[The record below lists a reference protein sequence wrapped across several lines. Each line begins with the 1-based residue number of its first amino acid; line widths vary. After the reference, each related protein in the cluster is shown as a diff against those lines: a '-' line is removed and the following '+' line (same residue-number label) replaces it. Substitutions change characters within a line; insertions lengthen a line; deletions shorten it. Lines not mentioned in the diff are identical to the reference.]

1 MKIAFF
7 VQHLIWG
14 GVEKALFELTK
25 ILSEERNDITI
36 YMIKKCGGLV
46 DFIPDSVKL
55 MEIPMNTKVRKSIAV
70 GGIKLS
76 VKEAMTDHDFRRLI
90 VLLYQYAKNQTGFTE
105 LGVDFGAI
113 PSIQETYDIAVNF
126 HIHSPFL
133 VKYLSEKVSANVKY
147 TWIHNDFVTTGYE
160 ISKLKSYLDCVDRFF
175 CVSQQLYV
183 EFLQYIPDYAEK
195 TEIAYN
201 IVPAKEILRKGEE
214 YYPQEF
220 EETEGL
226 KLLTVGRL
234 EEQKGY
240 DLALEVCER
249 LKHSGFV
256 FRWYVLGAGSQKK
269 FLESEVKKRDMVNYF
284 RLLGTKANPYPYFKN
299 CDIYVQTS
307 RHEGYVTTVS
317 EALIF
322 NKPIVCTDVSGARE
336 QLENGV
342 TGKIVECN
350 VNAIYDG
357 LKTLIDSSDKR
368 MNYAESIS
376 KRNHEQNNYIYL
388 KWFRKK

>member
-147 TWIHNDFVTTGYE
+147 T
-160 ISKLKSYLDCVDRFF
+160 
-175 CVSQQLYV
+175 
-183 EFLQYIPDYAEK
+183 
-195 TEIAYN
+195 
-201 IVPAKEILRKGEE
+201 
-214 YYPQEF
+214 
-220 EETEGL
+220 
-226 KLLTVGRL
+226 
-234 EEQKGY
+234 
-240 DLALEVCER
+240 
-249 LKHSGFV
+249 
-256 FRWYVLGAGSQKK
+256 
-269 FLESEVKKRDMVNYF
+269 
-284 RLLGTKANPYPYFKN
+284 
-299 CDIYVQTS
+299 
-307 RHEGYVTTVS
+307 
-317 EALIF
+317 
-322 NKPIVCTDVSGARE
+322 
-336 QLENGV
+336 
-342 TGKIVECN
+342 
-350 VNAIYDG
+350 
-357 LKTLIDSSDKR
+357 
-368 MNYAESIS
+368 
-376 KRNHEQNNYIYL
+376 
-388 KWFRKK
+388 